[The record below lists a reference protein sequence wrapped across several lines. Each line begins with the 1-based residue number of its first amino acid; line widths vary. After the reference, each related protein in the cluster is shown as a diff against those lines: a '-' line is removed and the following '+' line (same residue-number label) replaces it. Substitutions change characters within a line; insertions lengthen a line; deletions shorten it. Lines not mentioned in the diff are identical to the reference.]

1 MRTIKAPLTR
11 MQSQKIRGLI
21 HGKGALRGSGSRQ
34 GGGAVVGT
42 PCGAYE
48 RCLFG
53 RASLIGETFE

>member
-1 MRTIKAPLTR
+1 MGRVP
-11 MQSQKIRGLI
+11 
-21 HGKGALRGSGSRQ
+21 SGVLGRVR